1 MTKSML
7 TNRFCTKTIRRLL
20 PCLLLLGA
28 ALAGGGCSRQP
39 ERFFAY
45 ESGKINL
52 ERITYVT
59 PRIKAGVDEFPLTA
73 DGIEKVIGNLRDGR
87 YAFFDVQAIIV
98 FDDFTWRAYRSRT
111 FDKEKPPTPSDIA
124 DVKRGL
130 KKALS
135 TYLDIR

>member
-1 MTKSML
+1 MMKTML
-7 TNRFCTKTIRRLL
+7 TKRCRIMPVRRLL
-20 PCLLLLGA
+20 PCLLLGA
-28 ALAGGGCSRQP
+28 ALAGGGCSRQSD
-39 ERFFAY
+39 RYFVY

-52 ERITYVT
+52 DRITYVT

-73 DGIEKVIGNLRDGR
+73 EGIEKVIGNLRDGR

-98 FDDFTWRAYRSRT
+98 FDDFAWRAYRSRI
-111 FDKEKPPTPSDIA
+111 FEKDTPPTPADIA

-135 TYLDIR
+135 TYRAIR